1 MEIIDSHT
9 HVYPEKIA
17 ETAKEFLQKSFKR
30 TMIDLPVISNL
41 YKYMDQAGISK
52 SVVASVAS
60 RPDQVV
66 SINSWL
72 FSIKDKRIIPF
83 AAMHP
88 YFKDYKEEF
97 KRIKDNASGVKLQ
110 SEFQMFYADEEAA
123 FPMYEE
129 MQNLGI
135 PVLFHCGVELSSP
148 GEVRSSPDR
157 MLNVINRF
165 PELKVIGAHMG
176 GFLMWD
182 EVLDKL
188 AGKNMYFDSS
198 DSFRVME
205 KTLLDK
211 FFEKHGFD
219 KILFGSDFPLE
230 IPKEET
236 DFIQKLNI
244 SEENKQKIFSH
255 NIKKLLNF

>member
-9 HVYPEKIA
+9 HAYPEKIA
-17 ETAKEFLQKSFKR
+17 ETTRAFLQKSFKR
-30 TMIDLPVISNL
+30 TIIDLPVINNF

-66 SINSWL
+66 AINNWL
-72 FSIKDKRIIPF
+72 FSIKDERVIPF

-88 YFKDYKEEF
+88 HFKDYKEEF
-97 KRIKDNASGVKLQ
+97 KRIKDNAYGVKLH
-110 SEFQMFYADEEAA
+110 SEFQMFYSDEEVA
-123 FPMYEE
+123 FSMYEE

-135 PVLFHCGVELSSP
+135 PVLFHCGAELSSP
-148 GEVRSSPDR
+148 GKARSSPDR
-157 MLNVINRF
+157 ILNVLNRF

-176 GFLMWD
+176 GFLMW
-182 EVLDKL
+182 EEALDKL
-188 AGKNMYFDSS
+188 AGKNIYFDSS
-198 DSFRVME
+198 GSFRSME
-205 KTLLDK
+205 RPLLDK

-230 IPKEET
+230 FPKEET
-236 DFIQKLNI
+236 DFIQNLNI
-244 SEENKQKIFSH
+244 SEENRQKILSH
-255 NIKKLLNF
+255 NIKKLLKM